1 MKFEYKEFATVARGA
16 FYKAYEEFAEVGG
29 LMPFPELECAMGMSA
44 LDFICKMKG
53 EIFDESQE
61 CLRDITVD
69 VFDEIAV
76 KASNETTKR
85 IEVMLIKVGL
95 LLFIAKVTR
104 NIKEYY
110 KLFNKE
116 EEE

>member
-1 MKFEYKEFATVARGA
+1 MKFEYKEFLTVARGA
-16 FYKAYEEFAEVGG
+16 FYKKYEEFYEVGG
-29 LMPFPELECAMGMSA
+29 KSPSPELECAMGMSA
-44 LDFICKMKG
+44 LDYICKLKG

-61 CLRDITVD
+61 CLQDITVD
-69 VFDEIAV
+69 DFDRIAT
-76 KASNETTKR
+76 KASEESTER
-85 IEVMLIKVGL
+85 MEVMLIKVGL

>member
-29 LMPFPELECAMGMSA
+29 RMPSPELECAMGMSA
-44 LDFICKMKG
+44 LDFICKMKK
-53 EIFDESQE
+53 EIFGDGME
-61 CLRDITVD
+61 CLQDITVD

-76 KASNETTKR
+76 KASNETTER
-85 IEVMLIKVGL
+85 MEVMLIKVGL

>member
-16 FYKAYEEFAEVGG
+16 FYKAYEEFAEVGW
-29 LMPFPELECAMGMSA
+29 LMPSPELEYAMGMSA